1 VLLQKLEVAT
11 GTNSGE
17 LYLPDSAPRS
27 QARSFPTS
35 VPVDTLLSGLTGAMF
50 GFVFALVGGALG
62 SAAGHEVLSALLACL
77 LFSVAGCFYARYEHL
92 RGEHN
97 LAEFVLAATQAGAL
111 TAVVTFVSLACQS
124 LMLLPVAFLCGMLLP
139 TLANLSNNRT

>member
-1 VLLQKLEVAT
+1 MLLQKLEIAA

-17 LYLPDSAPRS
+17 LYLPDSAPRCG
-27 QARSFPTS
+27 ARPLLTDVS
-35 VPVDTLLSGLTGAMF
+35 VDTLLSGLTGAMF

-62 SAAGHEVLSALLACL
+62 SAAGHEMTSALLACL
-77 LFSVAGCFYARYEHL
+77 LFTIAGCLYARYEHL

-111 TAVVTFVSLACQS
+111 TALVTLVSLACQS
-124 LMLLPVAFLCGMLLP
+124 LMLLPIAFLCGMLLP
-139 TLANLSNNRT
+139 TLATLLGNRS